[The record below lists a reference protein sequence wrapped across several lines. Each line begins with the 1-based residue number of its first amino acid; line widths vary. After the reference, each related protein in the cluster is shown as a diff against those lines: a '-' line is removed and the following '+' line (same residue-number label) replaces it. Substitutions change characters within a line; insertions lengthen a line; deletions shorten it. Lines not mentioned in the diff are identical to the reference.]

1 MRAPGTGTDTGS
13 GAAMAAERPVT
24 KGLGAAW
31 RRMQAMVLRYVYL
44 YRGSWPRLLEL
55 AYWPTMQ
62 MVMWGFLTIFLAGK
76 SGFFVEA
83 AGVLIAAV
91 LLWDVLFRSSLG
103 VSLSFLEEMWS
114 RNLGHIFV
122 SPLRPGEF
130 VAALTLMSLIRVL
143 IGVIPAALLAIWL
156 YEYSIF
162 DMGLPLIA
170 FFANLQI
177 MGWSFGLIVCGLLMR
192 YGLGAESIA
201 WFAIFAIAP
210 FSAIY
215 YPLSVMPEWLQWC
228 AGILPAPHVFEGMR
242 AVLIEGTF
250 RADLLFNAAALNAA
264 YLAVAIAV
272 FLRFFRAARERGL
285 ILQIGE

>member
-1 MRAPGTGTDTGS
+1 MSAFAGS
-13 GAAMAAERPVT
+13 NAENRGAFAT
-24 KGLGAAW
+24 W
-31 RRMQAMVLRYVYL
+31 RRIRAMVLRYVYL
-44 YRGSWPRLLEL
+44 YRGSWPRILEM
-55 AYWPTMQ
+55 AYWPTLQ
-62 MVMWGFLTIFLAGK
+62 MIMWGFLTIFLASK
-76 SGFFVEA
+76 SGFFVQA

-91 LLWDVLFRSSLG
+91 LLWDVLFRASLG

-114 RNLGHIFV
+114 RNLGHLFV

-156 YEYSIF
+156 YAYSIF

-170 FFANLQI
+170 FFTNLQV
-177 MGWSFGLIVCGLLMR
+177 MGWSFGLVVCGLLMR

-201 WFAIFAIAP
+201 WFAIFAVAP

-215 YPLSVMPEWLQWC
+215 YPLSVMPNWLQWI
-228 AGILPAPHVFEGMR
+228 AGILPSTHVFEGMR
-242 AVLIEGTF
+242 AVLVDNDF
-250 RADLLFNAAALNAA
+250 RTDLLFNAVALNAA
-264 YLAVAIAV
+264 YLSVSVLV
-272 FLRFFRAARERGL
+272 FLRFFRSARERGL